1 MEIEI
6 VDDGQ
11 IFIQPE
17 TLRHIPDIVN
27 GFVRCLGAGLAP
39 STSTL
44 PDVGRSSP
52 ASKRMSVV
60 LPAASGPTSPTT
72 KPEGTSAVRL
82 ESAGGVPGGTSGKT
96 LETP

>member
-1 MEIEI
+1 MEVKI

-11 IFIQPE
+11 IFIQTE
-17 TLRHIPDIVN
+17 TLRHIPDIVD
-27 GFVRCLGAGLAP
+27 GFVRRLGAGHAP
-39 STSTL
+39 EHFHAAG
-44 PDVGRSSP
+44 GRQEQP